1 MNNLSRFS
9 FAALAAVMV
18 WGCSSTENA
27 PANNKI
33 EVDEL
38 VFAQN
43 PEPVKGKLDVYTSM
57 ARTVKYNVDV
67 TSQEMNKKI
76 FSTEPNSN
84 PKDIIQNALNV
95 KAGSDN
101 PLYDSIRILD
111 YAVLY
116 AMTTLSD
123 NRAYIDSNLY
133 AKSSQ
138 NLALAAIKSHK
149 DALFAEK
156 KVKEVRR
163 LIDKEQKKLR
173 DLNAKL
179 ERVGKL
185 SPAELNYKKG
195 LEVALLKLNELQGAL
210 AYNMVEYS
218 HLIKGEAKDLKL
230 EGRMFYEL
238 DDFDKKLTVK
248 AFQSSAFRN
257 RNEFAIAKEMGKSYS
272 YVEVERNLIKKYPEI
287 ERMNINGY
295 DVESPVYAEGLEKRA
310 YEIAMTLADRVN
322 SYKFNKKED
331 QKKPLRIKAF
341 DELGIAIFTQV
352 ELAYNLVR
360 LSEIDYGIISKQI
373 VDLKK
378 EIKEMDHSSYKL
390 TSDAKVMLL
399 NKKIKL
405 LEMETKQSQILGE
418 KAIAIK
424 AIYFYAGFS
433 PFNRTILKNEIKD
446 IVPVLK
452 AAFNKDMIEMLA
464 AVPEQEKAEETHDRN
479 WAKKEN
485 WLEELLEGKKKPAPK
500 PITVAVH
507 DDEPDDI
514 YAPYTNKAFNNKKIM
529 QLGSYTKRENA
540 DTEWKMLQE
549 LYPEF
554 KNYTPEVIRARVD
567 GVIMFRL
574 VLRSEQGGFL
584 ALCNKLR
591 ADRVQCLLK

>member
-1 MNNLSRFS
+1 MLQYFVTLRFTYFGTGLAPMNNLSRFS

-173 DLNAKL
+173 
-179 ERVGKL
+179 E
-185 SPAELNYKKG
+185 
-195 LEVALLKLNELQGAL
+195 
-210 AYNMVEYS
+210 
-218 HLIKGEAKDLKL
+218 I
-230 EGRMFYEL
+230 GRAH
-238 DDFDKKLTVK
+238 V
-248 AFQSSAFRN
+248 
-257 RNEFAIAKEMGKSYS
+257 
-272 YVEVERNLIKKYPEI
+272 
-287 ERMNINGY
+287 
-295 DVESPVYAEGLEKRA
+295 
-310 YEIAMTLADRVN
+310 
-322 SYKFNKKED
+322 
-331 QKKPLRIKAF
+331 
-341 DELGIAIFTQV
+341 
-352 ELAYNLVR
+352 
-360 LSEIDYGIISKQI
+360 
-373 VDLKK
+373 
-378 EIKEMDHSSYKL
+378 
-390 TSDAKVMLL
+390 
-399 NKKIKL
+399 
-405 LEMETKQSQILGE
+405 
-418 KAIAIK
+418 
-424 AIYFYAGFS
+424 
-433 PFNRTILKNEIKD
+433 
-446 IVPVLK
+446 
-452 AAFNKDMIEMLA
+452 
-464 AVPEQEKAEETHDRN
+464 
-479 WAKKEN
+479 
-485 WLEELLEGKKKPAPK
+485 
-500 PITVAVH
+500 
-507 DDEPDDI
+507 
-514 YAPYTNKAFNNKKIM
+514 
-529 QLGSYTKRENA
+529 
-540 DTEWKMLQE
+540 
-549 LYPEF
+549 
-554 KNYTPEVIRARVD
+554 
-567 GVIMFRL
+567 
-574 VLRSEQGGFL
+574 
-584 ALCNKLR
+584 
-591 ADRVQCLLK
+591 